1 VFIESIGFIE
11 FNFDYKTKLTQETKE
26 AQ

>member
-11 FNFDYKTKLTQETKE
+11 FNFDYKTQLTQETKE